1 MHRLYSWLISTS
13 QTLFAILQLTAR
25 VRHAVIRHSYVSACA
40 LGTVGLM
47 LISVIALYVDAGLG
61 FYVVEPVLSDFTLI
75 EGTNISLPG
84 VSLQPPFIVSSTLIV
99 L

>member
-1 MHRLYSWLISTS
+1 
-13 QTLFAILQLTAR
+13 
-25 VRHAVIRHSYVSACA
+25 
-40 LGTVGLM
+40 M

-61 FYVVEPVLSDFTLI
+61 FYVVEPVLSDLTLF

-84 VSLQPPFIVSSTLIV
+84 VSLQPPFIVSSMLIV